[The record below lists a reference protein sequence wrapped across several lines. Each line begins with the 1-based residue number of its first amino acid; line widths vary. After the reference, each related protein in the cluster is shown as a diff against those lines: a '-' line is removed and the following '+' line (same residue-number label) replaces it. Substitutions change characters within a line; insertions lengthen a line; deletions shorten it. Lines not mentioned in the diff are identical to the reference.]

1 MNCRATKSL
10 FSAFMEGE
18 LSEADRRRMN
28 EHLERCERCS
38 RDLEALRKTV
48 TLLRWIPPIEADQ
61 GFTQSVMARVRAEE
75 ARPSLGE
82 RLGAWWEGVTAV
94 NPWRGLELP
103 APAMA
108 AAGVVG
114 LVVGVLMTV
123 QLVGTPV
130 TMVDATRGAGELASR
145 PQMVGAP
152 VVGTAVTGAAPTA
165 TMPVGY
171 QRGPQTQTPS
181 VGSGSSASIY
191 DVLRRRVGQQS
202 MPPAQTAGGSGFTGD
217 GRYYEWQQQIHQD
230 RIEGPEA
237 VIAVEYVLERVR
249 FEPRQTGQ
257 GVRQLPAGL
266 HTENG
271 LLTF

>member
-1 MNCRATKSL
+1 M
-10 FSAFMEGE
+10 
-18 LSEADRRRMN
+18 
-28 EHLERCERCS
+28 
-38 RDLEALRKTV
+38 
-48 TLLRWIPPIEADQ
+48 
-61 GFTQSVMARVRAEE
+61 
-75 ARPSLGE
+75 
-82 RLGAWWEGVTAV
+82 AV

-130 TMVDATRGAGELASR
+130 TMVDASGGAGELASR
-145 PQMVGAP
+145 TQTG
-152 VVGTAVTGAAPTA
+152 GTGVSGAAPTA

-171 QRGPQTQTPS
+171 GRGPQTQTPFVSTGSAAS
-181 VGSGSSASIY
+181 VYEAW
-191 DVLRRRVGQQS
+191 RRRAEQQP
-202 MPPAQTAGGSGFTGD
+202 MHAPQTVRRTGITDD
-217 GRYYEWQQQIHQD
+217 GRYYELEQQIHQD
-230 RIEGPEA
+230 RFEGPEA

-249 FEPRQTGQ
+249 FEPRQTEP